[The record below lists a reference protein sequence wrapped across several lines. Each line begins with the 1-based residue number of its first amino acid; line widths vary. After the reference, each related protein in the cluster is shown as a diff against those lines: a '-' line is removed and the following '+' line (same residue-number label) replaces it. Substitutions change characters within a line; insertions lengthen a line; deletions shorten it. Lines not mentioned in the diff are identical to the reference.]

1 MAAGSAQAP
10 DRRASICRTAAV
22 LTAGAAVAWLFGGAG
37 GPAAGLLLAV
47 VLHRRLPR
55 PRSPAQRDAAAE
67 QEALARQLPLT
78 AELLAACLGSSASPS
93 QAVAAVAHSVGAPMG
108 RRLGTISAEL
118 ALGARPEL
126 SWGRLGEECPVL
138 APLGRCLVRASV
150 SGAPPAGPLLGLA
163 RAQRACAA
171 RAAHARVRRAGVLAT
186 APLGVCFLPAFVLI
200 SVVPVVIG
208 LTRMF
213 AGRM

>member
-1 MAAGSAQAP
+1 MA
-10 DRRASICRTAAV
+10 T
-22 LTAGAAVAWLFGGAG
+22 GAAVALLVGGAG
-37 GPAAGLLLAV
+37 GPVAGLLLGV

-55 PRSPAQRDAAAE
+55 PRSPAQRQAAAE

-78 AELLAACLGSSASPS
+78 AELLAACLGSCSSPS
-93 QAVAAVAHSVGAPMG
+93 QAVSAVAHSVGAPMG
-108 RRLGTISAEL
+108 RRLATISAEL

-126 SWGRLGEECPVL
+126 SWGRVGEECPAL

-150 SGAPPAGPLLGLA
+150 GGAPPAGPLLGLA
-163 RAQRACAA
+163 RAQRAGEA